1 MPAPRQPDENAVWK
15 TKPTDI
21 ANILYS
27 LAAVVNGCFTPFL
40 RSGFGSRA
48 FGAYPFSLLLMVVYG
63 GFANCQEMSLYI
75 PAWLMFVIMRQM
87 KTDKR
92 QHSRYQGYPW
102 LCRIITRNEYQARM
116 IEPWV
121 VFGIGLCLVGAAP
134 ALAQFMVIGCA
145 SLFVTLCVETA
156 SLQARKRAMEDA
168 RKDAQQ
174 MADLIKGGDGW
185 GD

>member
-21 ANILYS
+21 ANLLYS
-27 LAAVVNGCFTPFL
+27 LCAVINGAFTPFI
-40 RSGFGSRA
+40 RSRFGSMGFA
-48 FGAYPFSLLLMVVYG
+48 SHPISLLLMVFYG
-63 GFANCQEMSLYI
+63 AAAPCPEMSLYI
-75 PAWLMFVIMRQM
+75 PVWLMFVILRRF
-87 KTDKR
+87 KPDR
-92 QHSRYQGYPW
+92 NQHSRYQGYPW
-102 LCRIITRNEYQARM
+102 LCRIFTRNEYQARM

-121 VFGIGLCLVGAAP
+121 VFGIGLCLVDVAP

-168 RKDAQQ
+168 QKDAAQ
-174 MADLIKGGDGW
+174 MMDLHRGGDGW